1 MSDNSTQQEQSQA
14 PRGVKALKT
23 HVIAN
28 KIDSAL
34 WASRV
39 LTVLFAFGYLL
50 PIFGSST
57 GSYYKILM
65 TNAMTSALRLHQRL
79 PRVTFTSEY
88 LSMLL
93 TEDSCHY
100 LFFSLIYLYVA
111 PAMLIPLPVVLFA
124 VLHSASYSLTLLD
137 TLGQNSWW
145 GARLLISL
153 VEFQTRNILRLAAF
167 AEIIL
172 MPLVVMMVFLG
183 RAGIMTP
190 FIYYH
195 FLVLRYSS
203 RRNPY
208 QRNMFYELRMATEAV
223 ANNTRVPGFA
233 RKVLHG
239 GVKVISRLGPPMQW
253 TTELDQYL
261 IKCSKRDFSCT
272 TLM

>member
-1 MSDNSTQQEQSQA
+1 M
-14 PRGVKALKT
+14 PR
-23 HVIAN
+23 IA
-28 KIDSAL
+28 
-34 WASRV
+34 
-39 LTVLFAFGYLL
+39 
-50 PIFGSST
+50 
-57 GSYYKILM
+57 
-65 TNAMTSALRLHQRL
+65 
-79 PRVTFTSEY
+79 FTREY

-111 PAMLIPLPVVLFA
+111 PIMLIPLPVVLFA

-167 AEIIL
+167 AEIFL
-172 MPLVVMMVFLG
+172 MPLVIMLVFMG

-208 QRNMFYELRMATEAV
+208 TRNMFYELRIATEAV
-223 ANNTRVPGFA
+223 ANNGKTPG
-233 RKVLHG
+233 VLKKIIHG
-239 GVKVISRLGPPMQW
+239 GVKFISRLAPPMQA
-253 TTELDQYL
+253 QQ
-261 IKCSKRDFSCT
+261 
-272 TLM
+272 